1 MKFLFILR
9 YIFLSIG
16 ALSFLTIPLLLKL
29 QKRERDNIKV
39 EDQFFLIFLLMK
51 RLNEELAECKGL
63 ISQKNYNELKKTID
77 KIQTDFFGK

>member
-1 MKFLFILR
+1 MLF
-9 YIFLSIG
+9 YS
-16 ALSFLTIPLLLKL
+16 LLKL
-29 QKRERDNIKV
+29 QKRQRDNIKV

-51 RLNEELAECKGL
+51 RLNEELIECKGL